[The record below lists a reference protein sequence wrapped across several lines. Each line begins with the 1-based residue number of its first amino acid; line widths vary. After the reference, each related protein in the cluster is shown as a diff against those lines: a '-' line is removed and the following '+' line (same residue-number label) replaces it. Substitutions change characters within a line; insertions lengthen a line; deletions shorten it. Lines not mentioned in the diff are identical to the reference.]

1 VVAQKRK
8 EYGLQGSAD
17 DSFPIHS
24 SALSQSYR
32 PHEKEDEVTAPI
44 FDSPGNSRVDLE
56 ASRIV
61 LEPEVG
67 PSQLLDSQI
76 MDLDASNIGAGL
88 EFEDFTDQD
97 MTEFDYHNSEG
108 GNVSVRLL
116 AETEDERTNIDI
128 LAHSIYNTEVLYK
141 LCLACCLSDA
151 NHQLALKIADL
162 LLKLEDFDKKP

>member
-76 MDLDASNIGAGL
+76 MDL
-88 EFEDFTDQD
+88 
-97 MTEFDYHNSEG
+97 M
-108 GNVSVRLL
+108 
-116 AETEDERTNIDI
+116 
-128 LAHSIYNTEVLYK
+128 
-141 LCLACCLSDA
+141 
-151 NHQLALKIADL
+151 HQISAQA
-162 LLKLEDFDKKP
+162 

>member
-1 VVAQKRK
+1 
-8 EYGLQGSAD
+8 
-17 DSFPIHS
+17 
-24 SALSQSYR
+24 
-32 PHEKEDEVTAPI
+32 
-44 FDSPGNSRVDLE
+44 
-56 ASRIV
+56 
-61 LEPEVG
+61 
-67 PSQLLDSQI
+67 

-88 EFEDFTDQD
+88 EFGDFTDQD